1 MKRIAIVLA
10 SALIAVLPVSAA
22 HAQTPSAPKN
32 AGVTG
37 MWLGTNSGFENGV
50 YKSSEVRYTITA
62 VNGVAL
68 TGTKSWRQADGT
80 WSDPESFQGVLYK
93 SGDFHAAD
101 NDGCIIGR
109 LVSPTKIRA
118 TYLEAGEDQSALVT
132 VLTKASRQARR

>member
-50 YKSSEVRYTITA
+50 YKSSEVR
-62 VNGVAL
+62 
-68 TGTKSWRQADGT
+68 
-80 WSDPESFQGVLYK
+80 
-93 SGDFHAAD
+93 
-101 NDGCIIGR
+101 
-109 LVSPTKIRA
+109 
-118 TYLEAGEDQSALVT
+118 
-132 VLTKASRQARR
+132 